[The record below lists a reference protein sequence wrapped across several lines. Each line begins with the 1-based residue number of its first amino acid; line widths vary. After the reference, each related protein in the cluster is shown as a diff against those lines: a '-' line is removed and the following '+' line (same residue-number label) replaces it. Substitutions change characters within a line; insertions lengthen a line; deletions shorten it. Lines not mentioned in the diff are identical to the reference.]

1 MVLETLCSISLFLT
15 SGHVIDTKLRLHHYS
30 DEDYKEIF
38 FLDRKDSINKTCT
51 RHSEIEDV
59 KKIIYYSPNKND
71 REEFVNYEIHVPY
84 TYQDTPQ
91 QDTFN
96 SQRMNR

>member
-38 FLDRKDSINKTCT
+38 FLESKNSINKTCT

-71 REEFVNYEIHVPY
+71 GEEFGNYEVHDPY
-84 TYQDTPQ
+84 PYQGTPQ